1 MSSFCVVFVL
11 LKFFFFVIL
20 ISTLISLQKGIVI
33 VNKLE
38 DTKFEQLLR
47 RIVGKIKLQDTE
59 IFTQEERQK
68 LEKIFK
74 VDEDSLL
81 LAIKTVVY
89 LFKRMLKFILMPVD
103 LKNDLDKIGLGNDKA
118 EVIVK
123 VWSNETRETLEELG
137 SDGIDKY
144 GENLNFSW
152 KLNAELS
159 SDYRKKYK
167 VPKVYLSVNGENR
180 ETEIEMTHPELY
192 SVFLQLESIQNELDN
207 IM

>member
-1 MSSFCVVFVL
+1 MKIFLFIL
-11 LKFFFFVIL
+11 L
-20 ISTLISLQKGIVI
+20 ISTHISLQKGIVI
-33 VNKLE
+33 MNKLE

-47 RIVGKIKLQDTE
+47 RIVGKMKLQDTE

-81 LAIKTVVY
+81 LAIKTMLY
-89 LFKRMLKFILMPVD
+89 LFKRMLKFIFMPVD
-103 LKNDLDKIGLGNDKA
+103 LKNDLDKIGLVNDKA

-167 VPKVYLSVNGENR
+167 VPKVYLSLNGENR

-192 SVFLQLESIQNELDN
+192 SVFLQLESVQNELDN

>member
-1 MSSFCVVFVL
+1 MEWIKASP
-11 LKFFFFVIL
+11 
-20 ISTLISLQKGIVI
+20 SLQKGIVI

-103 LKNDLDKIGLGNDKA
+103 LKNDLDKIGLGNNKA

-123 VWSNETRETLEELG
+123 VWSNETREILEELG
-137 SDGIDKY
+137 SDRIDKY
-144 GENLNFSW
+144 GENLNLSW